1 MQTLKA
7 LAAGAPRRP
16 CAFAL
21 LAGLCALLLAA
32 CASVPRGAAPWAL
45 SPRDLQAPLHLQ
57 QQLRIERGGESRQ
70 FEALLEADADAVQLA
85 VLALGQV
92 ALRLRWDGE
101 RLEEW
106 RAAWLPPQLEGQGVL
121 QDLQFALWPLA
132 ALRRAAPRG
141 WCVEEQGGQRT
152 VWQGRARV
160 ARIEAGEPG
169 HWRIER
175 PRAGYVLE
183 IRSVAAAEDRP

>member
-1 MQTLKA
+1 MQPLKPP
-7 LAAGAPRRP
+7 AASAPCRLP
-16 CAFAL
+16 ASAL

-32 CASVPRGAAPWAL
+32 CASAPRGGAPWPL
-45 SPRDLQAPLHLQ
+45 SPRELPAPLHLQ

-70 FEALLEADADAVQLA
+70 FEALLEADAEAVQLA

-106 RAAWLPPQLEGQGVL
+106 RAAWLPPQPGGRDVL

-132 ALRRAAPRG
+132 ALRRAAPQG
-141 WCVEEQGGQRT
+141 WRVEEQEGQRT
-152 VWQGRARV
+152 VWQGRALV
-160 ARIEAGEPG
+160 ARIGAGEPG

-183 IRSVAAAEDRP
+183 IRSVAAEGAP

>member
-1 MQTLKA
+1 MQPLKS
-7 LAAGAPRRP
+7 LAVGAHCRPR
-16 CAFAL
+16 AVAL

-32 CASVPRGAAPWAL
+32 CASAPRGAAPWPL
-45 SPRDLQAPLHLQ
+45 QPRELQAPLQLQ
-57 QQLRIERGGESRQ
+57 QQLRIERDGESRQ
-70 FEALLEADADAVQLA
+70 FEALLEVDAEAVQLA

-132 ALRRAAPRG
+132 TLRRAAPRG
-141 WCVEEQGGQRT
+141 WRVEEQDGLRT

-169 HWRIER
+169 CWRIER

-183 IRSVAAAEDRP
+183 IRSVAAERAP